1 MGLTRS
7 FNVSRCFFSVF
18 FLFVCC
24 DDLVRNCMNPGA
36 VEQPLDGEEEDGRG
50 KKSTSSKSE
59 HGDGVWRCDD
69 DVIEM
74 WDHVDVPRTIAKP
87 LLQHGGGRLEPY
99 SHERVKGSIRVRV
112 GTYAPFVRIKGRAP
126 TPSPETRQGACGGCS
141 DDLT

>member
-1 MGLTRS
+1 MGLTGS
-7 FNVSRCFFSVF
+7 FYVSRCFFSVF

-50 KKSTSSKSE
+50 KKSISSKSE
-59 HGDGVWRCDD
+59 HRNGVWRCDD

-74 WDHVDVPRTIAKP
+74 WDHVDVSRTIAKP

-99 SHERVKGSIRVRV
+99 SHYRVKGSVRVWV
-112 GTYAPFVRIKGRAP
+112 GTYAPFVRIKG
-126 TPSPETRQGACGGCS
+126 
-141 DDLT
+141 